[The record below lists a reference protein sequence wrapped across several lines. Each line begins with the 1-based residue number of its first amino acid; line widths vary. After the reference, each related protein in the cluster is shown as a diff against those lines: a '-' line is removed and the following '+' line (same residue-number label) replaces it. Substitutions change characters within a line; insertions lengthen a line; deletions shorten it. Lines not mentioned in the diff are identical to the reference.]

1 MAAAAAIATIMQV
14 KSSEDEAQAKF
25 EASHENAR
33 INRINA
39 EFALE
44 QSADQ
49 ERQQRVS
56 AAQQIGLMN
65 ANYGAAGVTKSG
77 SVLDVLQSSAANA
90 EKDALNIRH
99 AGQLRS
105 WGFLQGANLDTM
117 AANNAR
123 TAGNYGAASAILNGA
138 SRLSQ
143 YYDRPSRTSSK
154 DENTSDFGGGD

>member
-1 MAAAAAIATIMQV
+1 MAAAAAIGTILQI

-33 INRINA
+33 ISGINA
-39 EFALE
+39 GYALE
-44 QSADQ
+44 QAADQ
-49 ERQQRVS
+49 ERQQRIS
-56 AAQQIGLMN
+56 AAQQLGVMN
-65 ANYGAAGVTKSG
+65 ANYGAAGVTKNG

-117 AANNAR
+117 AAENAR
-123 TAGNYGAASAILNGA
+123 TAGNYGAASAALTGA
-138 SRLSQ
+138 GRLSQ
-143 YYDRPSRTSSK
+143 YYDRGSSRY
-154 DENTSDFGGGD
+154 DDNTSDFGGGD